1 MRTAYFCEEVDCY
14 CSAFFIKLIKCA
26 ILIYSGIFI
35 FLRYDGETF
44 VRSVDANFIV
54 WENFNRKDYYFNATM
69 HQVICVRCVCV
80 RQYVFVETLKLSL
93 AL

>member
-1 MRTAYFCEEVDCY
+1 MC
-14 CSAFFIKLIKCA
+14 
-26 ILIYSGIFI
+26 SGIFI
-35 FLRYDGETF
+35 FHRYDGETF

-80 RQYVFVETLKLSL
+80 RQYVVVETLKLSL